1 MATILD
7 LFFMW
12 IFMKLSFLRKGDDFL
27 PLTLGDAWCTAAVF
41 AGPPF
46 LPLPPLPFFLDAPL
60 PVPFMAQ
67 ADKLSFCQLVYP
79 DIWILQQH
87 SIQVSDAGDF
97 CNNKWL
103 SSLSRDDPAG
113 EHKEDEENK
122 NDIIRYICLQDLH
135 NFHGIGPT
143 NGVTQAVIA
152 NFFFP

>member
-1 MATILD
+1 
-7 LFFMW
+7 
-12 IFMKLSFLRKGDDFL
+12 
-27 PLTLGDAWCTAAVF
+27 
-41 AGPPF
+41 

-67 ADKLSFCQLVYP
+67 ADRLSFCQLVYP

-113 EHKEDEENK
+113 GHKEDEANK

-135 NFHGIGPT
+135 NFHRIGPT
-143 NGVTQAVIA
+143 NSVTQAVIA
-152 NFFFP
+152 NFFIP